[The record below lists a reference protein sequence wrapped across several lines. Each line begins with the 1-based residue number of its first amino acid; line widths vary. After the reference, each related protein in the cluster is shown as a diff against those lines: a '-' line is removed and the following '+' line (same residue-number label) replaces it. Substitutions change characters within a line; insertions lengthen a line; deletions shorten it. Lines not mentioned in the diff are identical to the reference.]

1 MQSRGQETPSEKLNG
16 SKTNLQDALAGSPG
30 DRPVSSASSQ
40 TTIPVMPSGTQ
51 PSIDKIDKEKSA
63 VCEEPSDDGH
73 RDPDVDEVEQT
84 GGLQR
89 EELEKAHKRSTLQSI
104 ILVATVTIGMILN
117 ISSSSSASISLPS
130 IGRAFNEP
138 EDSLQW
144 VVSAY
149 SLSSGCLLIFF
160 GRLADLYGRK
170 KAFMIGT
177 VWLGVFSLG
186 CGFANNINALFI
198 LRGLQGIGPAATVPA
213 SLGILAH
220 SFPPSRARSIA
231 FATFSAGAPVG
242 GAIGM
247 QIGGI
252 LVEWAPA
259 TWRAPFFL
267 AAGLSVL
274 VLLGSIFFIDAD
286 LPSTE
291 RDKRV
296 DWFGAI
302 LVTSALCLITFVLG
316 EGELAP
322 KRWNTPYIIA
332 LLVIGIV
339 LLGLFIVWQWFLEHD
354 QSGKWCPPLMKLS
367 LWTRARGKFA
377 ATQSIA
383 FFEWAAFLSW
393 QFWAQLYYQDYE
405 GLSPIL
411 TAVRL
416 LPMTVVGIAC
426 NVFVAAV
433 VGHIPFVILV
443 SAGTLLTACAGLL
456 FAVII
461 PSAPY
466 WAFGFPASILSVFG
480 ADFVFACGTI
490 FVAKVS
496 LPHEQS
502 LAGGLFQTLTQLGT
516 ALGLASTTIVHN
528 TVLRQKADQ
537 PGVDAQLD
545 AYKAAQWMTFALG
558 ATGSLVAVLLLRGV
572 GPVGHR
578 ASIKAVAA
586 EKGREQA

>member
-1 MQSRGQETPSEKLNG
+1 M
-16 SKTNLQDALAGSPG
+16 
-30 DRPVSSASSQ
+30 
-40 TTIPVMPSGTQ
+40 
-51 PSIDKIDKEKSA
+51 
-63 VCEEPSDDGH
+63 
-73 RDPDVDEVEQT
+73 
-84 GGLQR
+84 
-89 EELEKAHKRSTLQSI
+89 
-104 ILVATVTIGMILN
+104 
-117 ISSSSSASISLPS
+117 
-130 IGRAFNEP
+130 
-138 EDSLQW
+138 
-144 VVSAY
+144 
-149 SLSSGCLLIFF
+149 IFF

-170 KAFMIGT
+170 KAFIIGT
-177 VWLGVFSLG
+177 FWLGVFSLG
-186 CGFANNINALFI
+186 CGFANDINTLYV
-198 LRGLQGIGPAATVPA
+198 LRGLQGVGPAAIVPA

-220 SFPPSRARSIA
+220 AFPPSRTRSIA

-242 GAIGM
+242 GAVGL

-252 LVEWAPA
+252 LTQWAPA

-267 AAGLSVL
+267 SSGLSVL
-274 VLLGSIFFIDAD
+274 VLLGGIFFIDND

-296 DWFGAI
+296 DWIGAV
-302 LVTSALCLITFVLG
+302 LVTVALCLITFVLG

-322 KRWNTPYIIA
+322 QRWDTPYIIA
-332 LLVIGIV
+332 LLVVGIV
-339 LLGLFIVWQWFLEHD
+339 LLVLFIAWQWFLERD
-354 QSGKWCPPLMKLS
+354 QSGRWCPPLMKLS

-383 FFEWAAFLSW
+383 FFEWASFLSW

-405 GLSPIL
+405 GLDPVL

-433 VGHIPFVILV
+433 VAHVPYVILV
-443 SAGTLLTACAGLL
+443 SAGTLLTGCAGLL
-456 FAVII
+456 FAVIN

-490 FVAKVS
+490 FVAKVC

-516 ALGLASTTIVHN
+516 ALGLAATAIVHN
-528 TVLRQKADQ
+528 TVLRDKFGQ
-537 PGVDAQLD
+537 PGVDAELD
-545 AYKAAQWMTFALG
+545 AYKAAQWLAFAFG
-558 ATGSLVAVLLLRGV
+558 AFGALVGVLFLRGV
-572 GPVGHR
+572 GPVGNR
-578 ASIKAVAA
+578 ASIKALVTEKGA
-586 EKGREQA
+586 EKA